1 MVTMNID
8 YNTFYRLRVD
18 IYKSNED
25 LFRLI
30 LEKVD
35 MDAAINAKPF
45 VESKQEYFFNKQQL
59 KDFVTYINEATHDY
73 I

>member
-1 MVTMNID
+1 MNID

>member
-25 LFRLI
+25 LFRLV

>member
-1 MVTMNID
+1 MNID

-18 IYKSNED
+18 IFKSNED
-25 LFRLI
+25 LFRLV

-35 MDAAINAKPF
+35 IDSAINARPF
-45 VESKQEYFFNKQQL
+45 LESKQEYFFNKQQL

>member
-1 MVTMNID
+1 MNID

-18 IYKSNED
+18 IFKSNED
-25 LFRLI
+25 LFRLV

-35 MDAAINAKPF
+35 IDSAINSRPF
-45 VESKQEYFFNKQQL
+45 LESKQEYFFNKQQL
-59 KDFVTYINEATHDY
+59 KDFVTYINKATHDY

>member
-1 MVTMNID
+1 MNID

-18 IYKSNED
+18 IFKSNED
-25 LFRLI
+25 LFRLV
-30 LEKVD
+30 LERVD
-35 MDAAINAKPF
+35 IDSAINARPF
-45 VESKQEYFFNKQQL
+45 LESKQEYFFNKQQL

>member
-1 MVTMNID
+1 MNID

-18 IYKSNED
+18 IFKSNED
-25 LFRLI
+25 LFRLV

-35 MDAAINAKPF
+35 MDAAINARPF
-45 VESKQEYFFNKQQL
+45 LESKQEYFFNKQQL

>member
-1 MVTMNID
+1 MNID

-25 LFRLI
+25 LFRLV

>member
-1 MVTMNID
+1 MNID

-18 IYKSNED
+18 IFKSNED
-25 LFRLI
+25 LFRLV

-35 MDAAINAKPF
+35 IDAAINARPF
-45 VESKQEYFFNKQQL
+45 LESKQEYFFNKQQL
-59 KDFVTYINEATHDY
+59 KDFVTYINEATNDY